1 MVFLS
6 SREVL
11 TSHGK
16 IRFFYRLLA
25 KGLLLFVLTALL
37 NMPGE
42 ALAVTS
48 PFLSRLSGCFA
59 ERGRKFINSRD
70 PVVWVILCAER
81 GY

>member
-16 IRFFYRLLA
+16 MRFCYRLLA
-25 KGLLLFVLTALL
+25 KGLLLFLLTALL
-37 NMPGE
+37 NMPDD

-48 PFLSRLSGCFA
+48 LFYLVCLAVCREGSKVHKLS
-59 ERGRKFINSRD
+59 D

>member
-16 IRFFYRLLA
+16 SRFFYRLLA

-37 NMPGE
+37 NRPGE

-48 PFLSRLSGCFA
+48 PLLSRLSGCLP
-59 ERGRKFINSRD
+59 RGVESS
-70 PVVWVILCAER
+70 
-81 GY
+81 

>member
-37 NMPGE
+37 NRPGE
-42 ALAVTS
+42 ALAVIS
-48 PFLSRLSGCFA
+48 PFLSRLSGCLPKGV
-59 ERGRKFINSRD
+59 ESS
-70 PVVWVILCAER
+70 
-81 GY
+81 

>member
-37 NMPGE
+37 NRHGD

-48 PFLSRLSGCFA
+48 PFYLVCLAVCREGSKVHNLS
-59 ERGRKFINSRD
+59 D
-70 PVVWVILCAER
+70 PVVWVILYIER